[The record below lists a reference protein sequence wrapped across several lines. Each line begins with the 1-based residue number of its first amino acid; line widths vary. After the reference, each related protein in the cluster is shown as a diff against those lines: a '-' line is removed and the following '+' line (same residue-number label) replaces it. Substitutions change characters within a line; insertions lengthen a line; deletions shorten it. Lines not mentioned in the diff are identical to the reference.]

1 MASSDDFRE
10 QLKIGNIREALA
22 IALSDATELKITTWV
37 ASQPDAVEETE
48 AKPGHRLRTR
58 INLIEG
64 AIENEIGDQ
73 FIANGRFRELRQF
86 HLEQVADSNK
96 IIKNNLKSLQ
106 KLFEVLVAIRYQ
118 SATPSVIEP
127 ELPSLENHLL
137 PPSQKVAE
145 AGLAIAPQ
153 EPVVEGSILST
164 DTVTHVD
171 IPQEPLPLSQE
182 PGLFATIPTD
192 SREAL
197 DSEADEDDWDDSVL
211 DLLESLPVAPQSN
224 PNALDSQFDE
234 DPRNLIEEQPEPD
247 PSVSASLVN
256 QDWGTITQEQIELPT
271 ASPES
276 NIEALSSQ
284 LDDDPRNLIEEE
296 SEPEPAVSNLLVSH
310 DSETPTQEDLESPP
324 TSTQLNIEGSNSQL
338 DDDWGDLIEEEP
350 EPEPS
355 ASNSLVSQDLGT
367 PVQEDLESPLVSAQ
381 SNIEASNSRLDD
393 DWGWEDWV
401 EEEPE
406 PNPAVPGSL
415 VNQDLGTLTQE
426 DSEPPLVSPEPNLE
440 ASNVQFDDDWGDLI
454 EEEPE
459 PSQGQPIP
467 SMESLELEEDEDWDD
482 WVVEEPEPLQ
492 NEPVPVSDLES
503 LDLGEDEDW
512 GDLVD
517 DSNPFVPA
525 PTPSGSVSNRE
536 DDEDWDEF
544 AAEELE
550 PYSAFIDVEANTV
563 GTRDESS
570 DSLEDLTDL
579 GIAFDE
585 TENPDLSEN
594 LITDSSTEKGSGEEF
609 DRFSQI
615 PEKTKPSQNADRDLM
630 GDLFGEPEPQ
640 QTQSDPTKPDNN
652 SADAREETLLTQ
664 MQFDEFSASLEDA
677 EKGDL
682 SKESDPLAVSEHDL
696 EVKPK
701 PIGKRVPPP
710 PPPSRFP
717 NQNN

>member
-106 KLFEVLVAIRYQ
+106 KLFEVLVAMRYQ

-256 QDWGTITQEQIELPT
+256 QDWGTLTQEQIELPT
-271 ASPES
+271 ASPEA

-296 SEPEPAVSNLLVSH
+296 SEPESAVSNIPISQ
-310 DSETPTQEDLESPP
+310 DAETPNQEEIESPP

-355 ASNSLVSQDLGT
+355 SSNSLVSQDLGT

-517 DSNPFVPA
+517 DSNPFVAA

-579 GIAFDE
+579 GIAFDQ

-615 PEKTKPSQNADRDLM
+615 PEKTTPSQNPDRDLT

-652 SADAREETLLTQ
+652 SADAREETLFTQ

>member
-106 KLFEVLVAIRYQ
+106 KLFEVLVAMRYQ

-271 ASPES
+271 ASPEA

-296 SEPEPAVSNLLVSH
+296 SEPESAVSNLLVSH

-324 TSTQLNIEGSNSQL
+324 TSTQLNIEGSNAQL

-517 DSNPFVPA
+517 DSNPFVAA